1 MSERSRRKTA
11 TAYQIIVYSDFKRGG
26 NEMSELNNEVVV
38 NEQETVEVPETKPE
52 SKTFT
57 QADVDRLLGERVARV
72 NKKLERFAD
81 YDDLKTKASEYEK
94 ALEEKRLA
102 ELSAQERAEEI
113 AKKFEAERNE
123 YAKQLDELKTQA
135 QREKIVNAFIKAA
148 PSVNIPSDRID
159 AALKLADLSAVNIG
173 ENGVEGLEDVLNALV
188 TNYSFL
194 AETKKPQKQIGEASN
209 SLRDVSEKTSEQM
222 LKEAAEKAKRSQK
235 MEDKIAYAALKAQLS
250 K

>member
-1 MSERSRRKTA
+1 MSE
-11 TAYQIIVYSDFKRGG
+11 
-26 NEMSELNNEVVV
+26 ELNNEAVV
-38 NEQETVEVPETKPE
+38 NETNTAEESVNKPE

-57 QADVDRLLGERVARV
+57 QEELDKIVADRIARER
-72 NKKLERFAD
+72 KKIEKFAD

-123 YAKQLDELKTQA
+123 YAKQLDELKSQA
-135 QREKIVNAFIKAA
+135 QREKVVNAFIKAA
-148 PSVNIPSDRID
+148 PGVNIPSDRID

-173 ENGVEGLEDVLNALV
+173 ENSVEGLEDVMNALV

-194 AETKKPQKQIGEASN
+194 AEVKKPQKPIGEATN
-209 SLRDVSEKTSEQM
+209 SLKDISEKTSEQ
-222 LKEAAEKAKRSQK
+222 LLREAAEKAKRTQSI
-235 MEDKIAYAALKAQLS
+235 EDKIAYAALKAQLS

>member
-1 MSERSRRKTA
+1 MSE
-11 TAYQIIVYSDFKRGG
+11 
-26 NEMSELNNEVVV
+26 ELNNEAVV
-38 NEQETVEVPETKPE
+38 NETNTAEESVNKPE

-57 QADVDRLLGERVARV
+57 QEELDKIVADRIARER
-72 NKKLERFAD
+72 KKVEKFAD
-81 YDDLKTKASEYEK
+81 YDELKTKASEYEK

-123 YAKQLDELKTQA
+123 YAKQLDELKSQA

-148 PSVNIPSDRID
+148 PGVNIPSDRID
-159 AALKLADLSAVNIG
+159 AALKLADLAAVTIG
-173 ENGVEGLEDVLNALV
+173 ENGIEGLEDVMNALV

-194 AETKKPQKQIGEASN
+194 AEIKKPQKPIGEATN
-209 SLRDVSEKTSEQM
+209 SLKDTTEKTFEQL

-235 MEDKIAYAALKAQLS
+235 IEDKIAYAALKAQRN
-250 K
+250 

>member
-1 MSERSRRKTA
+1 MSE
-11 TAYQIIVYSDFKRGG
+11 V
-26 NEMSELNNEVVV
+26 NNEVM

-57 QADVDRLLGERVARV
+57 QDELDKIVADRIARER
-72 NKKLERFAD
+72 KKIEKFAD
-81 YDDLKTKASEYEK
+81 YDELKTKASEYEK

-123 YAKQLDELKTQA
+123 YAKQLEDLKSQA

-148 PSVNIPSDRID
+148 PGVNIPADRID
-159 AALKLADLSAVNIG
+159 AALKLADLSAVTVG
-173 ENGVEGLEDVLNALV
+173 ENGVEGLETVMGALV
-188 TNYSFL
+188 EQYAFL
-194 AETKKPQKQIGEASN
+194 AEAKRPQKPIGEATN
-209 SLRDVSEKTSEQM
+209 SPKDTAEKTSEQ
-222 LKEAAEKAKRSQK
+222 LLRDAAEKAKRTQK
-235 MEDKIAYAALKAQLS
+235 LEDRIAYAALKAQLG

>member
-1 MSERSRRKTA
+1 MSE
-11 TAYQIIVYSDFKRGG
+11 V
-26 NEMSELNNEVVV
+26 NNEVVV
-38 NEQETVEVPETKPE
+38 NEQETVEVPENKPE
-52 SKTFT
+52 VKTFT
-57 QADVDRLLGERVARV
+57 QDELDKIVADRIARER
-72 NKKLERFAD
+72 KKVEKFAD

-123 YAKQLDELKTQA
+123 YAKQLEELKTQA

-148 PSVNIPSDRID
+148 PGVNIPADRID

-173 ENGVEGLEDVLNALV
+173 ENGVEGLEDVMNALV

-194 AETKKPQKQIGEASN
+194 AEVKKPQRPIGEATN
-209 SLRDVSEKTSEQM
+209 SLKDTSEKTGEQL
-222 LKEAAEKAKRSQK
+222 LKEAADKAKRSQK
-235 MEDKIAYAALKAQLS
+235 IEDKIAYAALKAQLS

>member
-1 MSERSRRKTA
+1 MSE
-11 TAYQIIVYSDFKRGG
+11 V
-26 NEMSELNNEVVV
+26 NNEAVV
-38 NEQETVEVPETKPE
+38 NEQETVEVPENKPE
-52 SKTFT
+52 VKTFT
-57 QADVDRLLGERVARV
+57 QDELDKIVADRIARER
-72 NKKLERFAD
+72 KKIEKFAD

-148 PSVNIPSDRID
+148 PGVNIPADRID
-159 AALKLADLSAVNIG
+159 AALKLADLAAVTIG
-173 ENGVEGLEDVLNALV
+173 ENGVEGLEDVMNALV

-194 AETKKPQKQIGEASN
+194 AEVKKPQKPIGEATN
-209 SLRDVSEKTSEQM
+209 SLKDTSEKTSEQL
-222 LKEAAEKAKRSQK
+222 LKEAADKAKRSQK
-235 MEDKIAYAALKAQLS
+235 IEDKIAYAALKAQLS